1 MTTRHFTKARD
12 VVDWLGGIEAV
23 CEMTGRDLKTV
34 YHWIGRSGTF
44 PARYH
49 DMMTKA
55 LKKRGC
61 TAPPALWNQEEE
73 QVA

>member
-1 MTTRHFTKARD
+1 MRQLTKARD
-12 VVDWLGGIEAV
+12 IVQYLGGVEAV
-23 CEMTGRDLKTV
+23 CEMTGRDYKTV
-34 YHWIGRSGTF
+34 YHWTGRMGTF

-55 LKKRGC
+55 LKKRGF

-73 QVA
+73 KVA